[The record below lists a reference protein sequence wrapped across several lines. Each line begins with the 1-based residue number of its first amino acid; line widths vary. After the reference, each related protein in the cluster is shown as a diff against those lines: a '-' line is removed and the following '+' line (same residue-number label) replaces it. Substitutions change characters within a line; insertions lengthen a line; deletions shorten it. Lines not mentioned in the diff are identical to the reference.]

1 MKTGN
6 KIVLVWKSRFLTP
19 KRPFLVYFNRPIEE
33 SNLNSLQWTFL
44 SFATGEIFLLYL
56 VHQIQQP
63 ILFLQILNFITIFF
77 LFWSTQNKQTQFHK
91 KIVDSL
97 LQKIRKT
104 IWWIRY
110 RLVIENEH
118 IHFLEKK
125 SEFVDSWLVVP
136 SDEQDIGSEIY
147 SIFIMLNIWTQKS
160 ISYEDLQKL
169 RNFDFK
175 CIKKHPWERFSSI
188 SFEMIERFENI

>member
-1 MKTGN
+1 MKPSDEFDTG
-6 KIVLVWKSRFLTP
+6 
-19 KRPFLVYFNRPIEE
+19 Y
-33 SNLNSLQWTFL
+33 
-44 SFATGEIFLLYL
+44 
-56 VHQIQQP
+56 
-63 ILFLQILNFITIFF
+63 
-77 LFWSTQNKQTQFHK
+77 
-91 KIVDSL
+91 
-97 LQKIRKT
+97 
-104 IWWIRY
+104 
-110 RLVIENEH
+110 LVIENEH

-175 CIKKHPWERFSSI
+175 CIKKHPWERFPSI